1 MKTFYL
7 DFEMNRESGKI
18 QQFIEEIEE
27 YENSLVV
34 DTDEGAYLPII
45 GDYAGVIYIDSP
57 GGQNCVAAILYDFLS
72 NRPLNYKYVVTGS
85 FSSNAI
91 LLLLGLN
98 PKNIVI
104 MRQSLAI
111 IHLSNYNHPIN
122 TLAFTK
128 YTDPNLNDYADFVDY
143 LSHLMT
149 VYKKFLTK
157 EEVKLV
163 EKGFDVVLG
172 AKRINELFLKLK
184 KDKKFQQDCKNIF
197 EITL

>member
-7 DFEMNRESGKI
+7 DFEMNRDSGKV

-45 GDYAGVIYIDSP
+45 GDYAGVIYVDSP

-72 NRPLNYKYVVTGS
+72 NRSLNYKYVVTGS

-91 LLLLGLN
+91 LLLLALN

-128 YTDPNLNDYADFVDY
+128 DTDPNLNDYADFVDY

>member
-7 DFEMNRESGKI
+7 DFEMNRESGKV

-34 DTDEGAYLPII
+34 DTDEGSCLPII
-45 GDYAGVIYIDSP
+45 GDYAGVIYIDSS

-128 YTDPNLNDYADFVDY
+128 DTDPNLNDYADFVDY
-143 LSHLMT
+143 LGHLMT

>member
-7 DFEMNRESGKI
+7 DFEMNRESGKA

-72 NRPLNYKYVVTGS
+72 NRPFNYKYVVTGS

-128 YTDPNLNDYADFVDY
+128 DTDPNLNDYADFVDY

-149 VYKKFLTK
+149 IYKKFLTK

-172 AKRINELFLKLK
+172 AKRINQLFLKLK

>member
-7 DFEMNRESGKI
+7 DFEMNRESDKV

>member
-7 DFEMNRESGKI
+7 DFEMNRDSGKV

-27 YENSLVV
+27 YENSLIV

-45 GDYAGVIYIDSP
+45 GDYAGVIYVDSP

-128 YTDPNLNDYADFVDY
+128 DTDPNLNDYADFVDY

-163 EKGFDVVLG
+163 EKGFDEVLG

>member
-7 DFEMNRESGKI
+7 DFEMNRESGKA

-27 YENSLVV
+27 YENSLIV

-45 GDYAGVIYIDSP
+45 GDYAGVIYVDSP

-128 YTDPNLNDYADFVDY
+128 DTDPNLNDYADFVDY

>member
-7 DFEMNRESGKI
+7 DFEMNRESGKA

-34 DTDEGAYLPII
+34 DTDEGSYLPII
-45 GDYAGVIYIDSP
+45 GDYVGVIYVDSP

-91 LLLLGLN
+91 LLLLALN

-128 YTDPNLNDYADFVDY
+128 DTDPNLNDYADFVDY

>member
-7 DFEMNRESGKI
+7 DFEMNRESGKA

-45 GDYAGVIYIDSP
+45 GDYAGVIYVDSP

-128 YTDPNLNDYADFVDY
+128 DTDPNLNDYADFVDY

>member
-7 DFEMNRESGKI
+7 DFEMNRESGKV

-45 GDYAGVIYIDSP
+45 GDYAGVIYVDSP

-91 LLLLGLN
+91 LLLLALN

-128 YTDPNLNDYADFVDY
+128 DTDPNLNDYADFVDY
-143 LSHLMT
+143 LSHLMI

>member
-7 DFEMNRESGKI
+7 DFEMNRESGKV

-34 DTDEGAYLPII
+34 DTDEGSCLPII
-45 GDYAGVIYIDSP
+45 GDYAGVIYVDSP
-57 GGQNCVAAILYDFLS
+57 GGQNRVAAILYDFLS

-128 YTDPNLNDYADFVDY
+128 DTDPNLNDYADFVDY

-172 AKRINELFLKLK
+172 AKRINQLFLKLK

>member
-7 DFEMNRESGKI
+7 DFEMNRDSGKV
-18 QQFIEEIEE
+18 QQFIEEIEK
-27 YENSLVV
+27 YENSLIV

-45 GDYAGVIYIDSP
+45 GDYAGVIYVDSP

-128 YTDPNLNDYADFVDY
+128 DTDPNLNDYADFVDY

>member
-7 DFEMNRESGKI
+7 DFEMNRESGKA

-34 DTDEGAYLPII
+34 DTDEGSYLPII

-91 LLLLGLN
+91 LLLLALN

-128 YTDPNLNDYADFVDY
+128 DTDPNLNDYADFVDY
-143 LSHLMT
+143 LGHLMT

>member
-7 DFEMNRESGKI
+7 DFEMNRDSGKV
-18 QQFIEEIEE
+18 QQFIEEIEK
-27 YENSLVV
+27 YENSLIV

-45 GDYAGVIYIDSP
+45 GDYAGVIYVDSP

>member
-7 DFEMNRESGKI
+7 DFEMNRESGKV

-27 YENSLVV
+27 YENSLIV
-34 DTDEGAYLPII
+34 DTDEGSCLPII
-45 GDYAGVIYIDSP
+45 GDYAGVIYVDSP
-57 GGQNCVAAILYDFLS
+57 GGQNRVAAILYDFLS

-91 LLLLGLN
+91 LLLLALN

-104 MRQSLAI
+104 MRQSSAT

-128 YTDPNLNDYADFVDY
+128 DTDPNLNDYADFVDY

-149 VYKKFLTK
+149 IYKKFLTK

>member
-7 DFEMNRESGKI
+7 DFEMNRESGKV

-34 DTDEGAYLPII
+34 DTDEGSCLPII

>member
-7 DFEMNRESGKI
+7 DFEMNRESGKV

-34 DTDEGAYLPII
+34 DTDEGSCLPII
-45 GDYAGVIYIDSP
+45 GDYAGVIYVDSP

-91 LLLLGLN
+91 LLLLALN

-104 MRQSLAI
+104 MRQSSAI
-111 IHLSNYNHPIN
+111 IHLSNYNHPVN
-122 TLAFTK
+122 SLAFTK
-128 YTDPNLNDYADFVDY
+128 DTDPNLNDYADFVDY

-149 VYKKFLTK
+149 IYKKFLTK

-172 AKRINELFLKLK
+172 AKRINQLFLKLK

>member
-7 DFEMNRESGKI
+7 DFEMNRESGKV

-45 GDYAGVIYIDSP
+45 GDYAGVIYVDSP

-104 MRQSLAI
+104 IRQSLAI

-128 YTDPNLNDYADFVDY
+128 DTDPNLNDYADFVDY
-143 LSHLMT
+143 LGHLMT

>member
-7 DFEMNRESGKI
+7 DFEMNRESGKV

>member
-7 DFEMNRESGKI
+7 DFEMNRDSGKV

-45 GDYAGVIYIDSP
+45 GDYTGVIYVDSP

-91 LLLLGLN
+91 LLLLALN

-128 YTDPNLNDYADFVDY
+128 DTDPNLNDYADFVDY

>member
-7 DFEMNRESGKI
+7 DFEMNRDSGKV
-18 QQFIEEIEE
+18 QQFIEEIEK
-27 YENSLVV
+27 YENSLIV

-45 GDYAGVIYIDSP
+45 GDYAGVIYVHSP

-128 YTDPNLNDYADFVDY
+128 DTDPNLNDYADFVDY

>member
-7 DFEMNRESGKI
+7 DFEMNRESGKA

-34 DTDEGAYLPII
+34 DTDEGAYLLII
-45 GDYAGVIYIDSP
+45 GDYAGVIYVDSP

-128 YTDPNLNDYADFVDY
+128 DTDPNLNDYADFVDY